1 MTDLE
6 TERQQGKRL
15 LGAMAVL
22 FLFVPL
28 LCGVFG
34 LAGVVLLDLIWGG
47 AEAVRSG
54 LEDWTK
60 PSEFLGDPW
69 YWLALVFIATVAV
82 GTPIWA
88 WFRIFVRSGYI
99 SEKTN
104 AGVATGNLP
113 VVGGYLKPFMYAG
126 VIYVSILAT
135 RQSIEES
142 NIAGGVIFGGGG
154 IYLVILGLR
163 ELLGWWRKQSR

>member
-6 TERQQGKRL
+6 TERQQGRRL
-15 LGAMAVL
+15 LGAMAVF
-22 FLFVPL
+22 FLVVPL

-34 LAGVVLLDLIWGG
+34 LAGVVLLEFIWGG

-54 LEDWTK
+54 LEDWTR

-69 YWLALVFIATVAV
+69 YWLALVIVATVAI
-82 GTPIWA
+82 GIPIWV
-88 WFRIFVRSGYI
+88 WFRIFLKGGYI
-99 SEKTN
+99 SEETN
-104 AGVATGNLP
+104 RRMVTGDLP

-126 VIYVSILAT
+126 VIFVSILAT
-135 RQSIEES
+135 RQSIEER

-154 IYLVILGLR
+154 IYLVILSLR
-163 ELLGWWRKQSR
+163 ELLGWWRKQRQ